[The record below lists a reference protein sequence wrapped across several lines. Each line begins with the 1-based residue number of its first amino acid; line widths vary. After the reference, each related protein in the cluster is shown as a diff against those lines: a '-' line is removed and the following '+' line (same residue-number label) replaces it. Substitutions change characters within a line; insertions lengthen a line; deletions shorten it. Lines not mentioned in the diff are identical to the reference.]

1 MPEPTT
7 PPATGAGTPPP
18 AAPDAGVAAAAPA
31 APEAPKLQ
39 LTQAEIDAIVS
50 DRLARERA
58 KTGPE
63 LEEARRKAKAY
74 DELEAKGKTELQ
86 LAQEAEKTAK
96 AEAATALATAN
107 TRLRRAAIIA
117 AAAEAGA
124 IDPDEIATLLQG
136 SEDVTVD
143 KGGEVTG
150 AKEAVAALLKAKP
163 HHKKGA
169 ALPPASGGPFSG
181 AQGGKTID
189 ERIAEAT
196 KAGDLLEIARLK
208 QEKYAQRLG

>member
-7 PPATGAGTPPP
+7 PPATGAGTTPEAP
-18 AAPDAGVAAAAPA
+18 AGTAAPA

-39 LTQAEIDAIVS
+39 LTQTEIDAIVS

-63 LEEARRKAKAY
+63 LDELRRKAKEY
-74 DELEAKGKTELQ
+74 DEAQAKGKSELE
-86 LAQEAEKTAK
+86 LAQEGEKTAK
-96 AEAATALATAN
+96 TEAATALATAN
-107 TRLRRAAIIA
+107 TRLRRAAIMA

-143 KGGEVTG
+143 KDGEVKG

-169 ALPPASGGPFSG
+169 TLPAASGGQFTG
-181 AQGGKTID
+181 APGGKSVD
-189 ERIAEAT
+189 ERIEEAQ
-196 KAGDLLEIARLK
+196 KAGNLTEVARLK
-208 QEKYAQRLG
+208 QQKYAATAGT